1 VTRGFTLS
9 GLTEIDSATAVTMT
23 YIGAPNDTTAP
34 SWSSTTAPRLAG
46 DNYEIRPSALVFTTG
61 VSSNYR
67 AIAYVS
73 GNLEI
78 TRAAQI
84 ANFNYRNNNQLTYSL
99 GGTETT
105 TVTKLGEALP
115 VFTQTTPDKCTV
127 NSSTGALSILEAGTC
142 SVTMDVPEG
151 FNYLT
156 TTISKNVTIAKA
168 ARTITLSASALT
180 IKYGDTATVTTTVSA
195 GALDGLITY
204 TASAPTSCAFDE
216 PSGEITATAG
226 SGTCG
231 LTARIAEGINFL
243 GDTSTALSITTAK
256 ADGPEVRVGET
267 IPVAYTGSTA
277 VITPT
282 FTVSGLKLTDV
293 ASTSVTFTFTNVG
306 DTAYSSTTAPTLGGT
321 YRINPSALSLT
332 SGSLAN
338 YNSPVYV
345 FAEFVIESIDQP
357 ELILT
362 NLTGDLT
369 FPVTLTTTG
378 GHPSTPAVTYSAING
393 TATNCRIAY
402 GVLSNSGGQSVW
414 YLQADSAG
422 NCAVI
427 ATKPAD
433 RNYRV
438 VISDTSTVTVLEFR
452 VYVAPVVENVTT
464 GITITPTVPLTKGPD
479 VCTTGCVPRILSLD
493 FYTRY
498 VGDMLVMTGIN
509 FTGTTQVIFNVFTQA
524 TNFSVD
530 SDTQITVQV
539 PVGLAA
545 GEIGLEVVAP
555 GGTSVRY
562 FDLEIL

>member
-1 VTRGFTLS
+1 
-9 GLTEIDSATAVTMT
+9 M
-23 YIGAPNDTTAP
+23 
-34 SWSSTTAPRLAG
+34 
-46 DNYEIRPSALVFTTG
+46 
-61 VSSNYR
+61 
-67 AIAYVS
+67 
-73 GNLEI
+73 
-78 TRAAQI
+78 
-84 ANFNYRNNNQLTYSL
+84 
-99 GGTETT
+99 
-105 TVTKLGEALP
+105 
-115 VFTQTTPDKCTV
+115 
-127 NSSTGALSILEAGTC
+127 
-142 SVTMDVPEG
+142 
-151 FNYLT
+151 
-156 TTISKNVTIAKA
+156 
-168 ARTITLSASALT
+168 
-180 IKYGDTATVTTTVSA
+180 
-195 GALDGLITY
+195 
-204 TASAPTSCAFDE
+204 
-216 PSGEITATAG
+216 TATAG

-256 ADGPEVRVGET
+256 ADGPEVRVGQT

-277 VITPT
+277 VISPT

-293 ASTSVTFTFTNVG
+293 ARTSLTFTYTNFG
-306 DTAYSSTTAPTLGGT
+306 NTAYSSTTAPTLGGT
-321 YRINPSALSLT
+321 YRINPSALTLT

-357 ELILT
+357 ELVFT
-362 NLTGDLT
+362 KLTGDLA
-369 FPVTLTTTG
+369 FPVTLRTTG
-378 GHPSTPAVTYSAING
+378 GHPSTPAVTYQAISG
-393 TATNCRIAY
+393 TATNCRVSY

-422 NCAVI
+422 SCSVI

-438 VISDTSTVTVLEFR
+438 AISDTSTVTVLEFKI
-452 VYVAPVVENVTT
+452 YVVPVVANSAT
-464 GITITPTVPLTKGPD
+464 GITVTPTVPLTKGPD

-498 VGDMLVMTGIN
+498 AGDMLVITGVN

-539 PVGLAA
+539 PVGLPA
-545 GEIGLEVVAP
+545 GETGIEVVAP
-555 GGTSVRY
+555 GGTSARN